1 MPNEWPHWFE
11 VAGLGF
17 PLHPAGEV
25 SFESNVLA
33 MQAALDGVGVAI
45 AQIPYVS
52 DALAA
57 GRLVAPFP
65 IVAHPV
71 GRWLLEYL
79 AIRKEN
85 PAIIAFCAGFQH
97 EHVL

>member
-1 MPNEWPHWFE
+1 M
-11 VAGLGF
+11 
-17 PLHPAGEV
+17 
-25 SFESNVLA
+25 A

-65 IVAHPV
+65 IVAHTV
-71 GRWLLEYL
+71 GSWLLEYR
-79 AIRKEN
+79 AIRKEDTALLAFRAWLHREADMARPVEIVIGRGN
-85 PAIIAFCAGFQH
+85 HNRNTRGSADQPAA
-97 EHVL
+97 EER